1 MPSSGGLD
9 LPTKSAEGALGQNWK
24 FREPGA
30 GFKI

>member
-24 FREPGA
+24 FRELGA